1 MICIQMHN
9 NRTVRL
15 IKGWMIKMKR
25 IAMLYKIVMMFIRMI
40 IKRKSQLKNI
50 KIERANKKVNW
61 NKDQIA
67 AFLRGKYK
75 EVKVI

>member
-1 MICIQMHN
+1 
-9 NRTVRL
+9 
-15 IKGWMIKMKR
+15 MKR

-50 KIERANKKVNW
+50 KIDRANKKVNW

-67 AFLRGKYK
+67 AFLLGKYK

>member
-1 MICIQMHN
+1 
-9 NRTVRL
+9 
-15 IKGWMIKMKR
+15 MIKMKR
-25 IAMLYKIVMMFIRMI
+25 VAMLYKIVMMSIRMI

-50 KIERANKKVNW
+50 KINRANKRVNW

-67 AFLRGKYK
+67 AFLWGKYK